1 MNISLADSH
10 SKIRRLLHLNLTYA
24 YKLLRLCHAPSSLAV
39 IEIKIKYITV
49 SKLSVPEKFSNDDG
63 HDGNY
68 LVIQTQLYPLQA
80 LQAFD
85 NMNSK
90 H

>member
-1 MNISLADSH
+1 MWD
-10 SKIRRLLHLNLTYA
+10 
-24 YKLLRLCHAPSSLAV
+24 V
-39 IEIKIKYITV
+39 IEIKIKYVTV
-49 SKLSVPEKFSNDDG
+49 SKLSVPEKFSNEDG

-68 LVIQTQLYPLQA
+68 LVIKTQLYPLQA